1 MRSRSTAVDSKYLG
15 GRSRLGGSQF
25 ANLSRLVEA
34 SSHPLMGSITRRR
47 LLTMPADAV
56 VDAFAGEDSFAVL
69 FYSFAAGGGLFG
81 GVDEEDVAALAAG
94 GEGVEGC
101 SQGGAFG

>member
-1 MRSRSTAVDSKYLG
+1 MR
-15 GRSRLGGSQF
+15 
-25 ANLSRLVEA
+25 N
-34 SSHPLMGSITRRR
+34 ITSGH
-47 LLTMPADAV
+47 LLAMPADAV
-56 VDAFAGEDSFAVL
+56 VDAFAGHYSFAVL

-81 GVDEEDVAALAAG
+81 GVNEQDVAALAAG